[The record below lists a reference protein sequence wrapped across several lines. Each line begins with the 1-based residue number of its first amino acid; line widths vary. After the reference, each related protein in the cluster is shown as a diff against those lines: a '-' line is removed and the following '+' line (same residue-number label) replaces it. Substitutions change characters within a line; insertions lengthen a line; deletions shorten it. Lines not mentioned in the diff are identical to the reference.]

1 MIYEQLN
8 LEDTYLVCVTVAR
21 FLGEPKSRKTHK
33 DLEKV
38 WRRLAISSFE
48 IPLLSQESGERGG
61 IREPVVIV
69 RAHQLCAR
77 MRGVLVIRDEWDVS
91 CWQHVRNYVF
101 FKAS

>member
-1 MIYEQLN
+1 MKNKVDDDLWPGQTE
-8 LEDTYLVCVTVAR
+8 
-21 FLGEPKSRKTHK
+21 SRESGSRVDSLIELTF
-33 DLEKV
+33 EAPWG

-69 RAHQLCAR
+69 RAHHLCAR